1 MALDPGPGPCLDRKG
16 CQIWPQTTPV
26 YQLDLICQ
34 ASIEHESEAGQSG
47 TLQSLVY
54 PHLGLKH

>member
-26 YQLDLICQ
+26 YQQDLICQ
-34 ASIEHESEAGQSG
+34 ASIEHESEVGQSG
-47 TLQSLVY
+47 TL
-54 PHLGLKH
+54 